1 MKLIVRL
8 YRQHDLDLIALHKNK
23 DFCLTTAIRKSL
35 DAYVNK
41 KQLSILAPNS
51 ILEEKVPRQIQII
64 VRFDDHKDAKAI
76 EWIKTI
82 KSGYRNSFI
91 KNLLRGYLT
100 YPIVPAYMEGD
111 SFDSV
116 IKDNTNLFISNTINY
131 CKVKNNKKKTIK
143 KIEKDTEPKT
153 SVYDEII
160 HDKKADTTYIENVEH
175 KVNMKEL
182 KKEIFGDSKKEVE
195 NTVQNEINKSV
206 SNQDNNDHQKEKKSI
221 ETEEKK
227 NDIKKEPIGE
237 SELSDEENDD
247 MLDMLESMMNTF

>member
-100 YPIVPAYMEGD
+100 YQLFLPIWK
-111 SFDSV
+111 V
-116 IKDNTNLFISNTINY
+116 IVLILLLRIIQIFLFSNTINY